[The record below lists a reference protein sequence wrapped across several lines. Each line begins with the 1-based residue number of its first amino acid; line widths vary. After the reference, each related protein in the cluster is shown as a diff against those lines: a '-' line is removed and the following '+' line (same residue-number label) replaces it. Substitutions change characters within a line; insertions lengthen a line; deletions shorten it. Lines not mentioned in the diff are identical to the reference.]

1 MAQDPTPWLTTMGT
15 LDGTEWSP
23 GDGRP
28 NPKIQGWLREISN
41 AYPNMSP
48 YCNENINDN
57 YFAWC
62 GATMAY
68 CMTKA
73 GIAPVFTDGDLTRFL
88 YAAAWLGWGDPVTTT
103 PRRGDVLVFKFSP
116 ADHHVTL
123 FEKDNGDGT
132 YSCHGGNQS
141 HHVNVENF
149 PKSCVMGIRRPNA
162 TGALPQVAAG
172 SLVPGAEGR
181 VVAALQSALA
191 SQGFDPGGID
201 GEFGPL
207 TSAAV
212 SSFQR
217 ARNLPITG
225 IADPTTLQ
233 KLGVSTDSSPPTV
246 VTAQPA
252 IVTAQP
258 ATVTAQPAIVTA
270 QPAIVTAQPATVT
283 AQPATVT
290 AQPTIVTAQPTM
302 QWQDILKVLVD
313 ALISKQQGTALASTQ
328 TASQSP
334 IDITQVLSAAIAAL
348 AGKPIPLLGAT
359 GTALASA
366 TGTSTTTQTPTVDV
380 STPAVLSTID
390 QIFGGQA
397 LAGKKTMLAIFAYVI
412 LAILQAAGLAGTA
425 TGATATPTGE
435 ILTTLIAAFGALGG
449 VAKIDRLS
457 QVLGLI
463 AGQTVPSQK

>member
-1 MAQDPTPWLTTMGT
+1 MRA

-23 GDGRP
+23 GDGQP

-41 AYPNMSP
+41 DYPNMSS
-48 YCNENINDN
+48 YCNAHLNDD

-68 CMTKA
+68 CMAKA
-73 GIAPVFTDGDLTRFL
+73 GIAPVFSAGDNDLTRFL

-103 PRRGDVLVFKFSP
+103 PQRGDVLVFKFSP

-141 HHVNVENF
+141 HHLNVESF
-149 PKSCVMGIRRPNA
+149 PKSCIMGIRRPNA
-162 TGALPQVAAG
+162 TGALPQVAG
-172 SLVPGAEGR
+172 SLAPGAEGR
-181 VVAALQSALA
+181 SVTALQSALA

-201 GEFGPL
+201 GEYGPL

-217 ARNLPITG
+217 ARNLPVTG
-225 IADPTTLQ
+225 IADSTTLQ

-252 IVTAQP
+252 IATAQP
-258 ATVTAQPAIVTA
+258 TIATAQPTIA
-270 QPAIVTAQPATVT
+270 
-283 AQPATVT
+283 T

-302 QWQDILKVLVD
+302 QLQDILKVLVD
-313 ALISKQQGTALASTQ
+313 ALISKQQGTAPASTQ
-328 TASQSP
+328 IASQSP

-348 AGKPIPLLGAT
+348 AGKPIPPLSTT
-359 GTALASA
+359 GTALGSA
-366 TGTSTTTQTPTVDV
+366 TGTTSGTTTQTPTVDV
-380 STPAVLSTID
+380 STPAVLTTID
-390 QIFGGQA
+390 KIFGGQM
-397 LAGKKTMLAIFAYVI
+397 LAGKKTMLAIVAYVI
-412 LAILQAAGLAGTA
+412 LAILQAAGVAGTA
-425 TGATATPTGE
+425 TGASATPTGE

-449 VAKIDRLS
+449 VSKIDRLS
-457 QVLGLI
+457 QMLGLV
-463 AGQTVPSQK
+463 AGQTVPPQK